1 MIRSCRYLPAAIEQM
16 CALLRSLDDTSTPT
30 GDGTWT
36 VGETAAH
43 VIGGAKNYVAYLR
56 GEPSVV
62 KTAADLAA
70 MHAARFAATP
80 TREGPGLADLMAE
93 AEGGFVQA
101 AEGVDPDTEVNWH
114 FDLRIPAAVAA
125 GIRLVEQYVHG
136 WDMAVAVGRPWP
148 IPDEAGATAFAAV
161 SPLFPFWVTLQRVT
175 DESITVLFR
184 PEGGAPL
191 AVSLRDRRMVFDAR
205 AVPHAVVDGP
215 GGAFPLLVYGRAKAD
230 ELGLQVSGPDP
241 SALDRY
247 LSIAK
252 SP

>member
-1 MIRSCRYLPAAIEQM
+1 MIRSCRYLPAAVEEM

-43 VIGGAKNYVAYLR
+43 VIGGAKAYTGYIR

-62 KTAADLAA
+62 KSPAEMGA

-80 TREGPGLADLMAE
+80 TRDGPGLADLMAE

-101 AEGVDPDTEVNWH
+101 AEGVAPDAEVNWH
-114 FDLRIPAAVAA
+114 FGLRMSADACA
-125 GIRLVEQYVHG
+125 GIRLVEPYVHG
-136 WDMAVAVGRPWP
+136 WDMATALHRPWT

-161 SPLFPFWVTLQRVT
+161 SPLYPFWVSPDRAG
-175 DESITVLFR
+175 DAAITILFR
-184 PEGGAPL
+184 PDGGEPFLASIREG
-191 AVSLRDRRMVFDAR
+191 RMVLDSDAT
-205 AVPHAVVDGP
+205 PDAVVDGP
-215 GGAFPLLVYGRAKAD
+215 GGAFLLLVYGRGKAD
-230 ELGLQVSGPDP
+230 ELGLRVSGPTPD
-241 SALDRY
+241 ALDRL